1 MSATRDDDD
10 HVACARHAKPSGD
23 ANGAVRTDGGTADGG
38 PDAAR
43 ARLAG
48 LQRDAAEAY
57 AAITAADE
65 ALRAL
70 ARHRVTAERALR
82 LAAARHQAASRA
94 AAAHARGRPGPF
106 ARLATRFRTDRQ
118 WRQQRP
124 ELQSALAAAE
134 RQLSVARQALSDAK
148 EDFAAR
154 LAARAT
160 AAATLRSL
168 TADCAAAR
176 AEIAGADGGPHPAG
190 TAAAGLHG
198 RDENRWDN
206 GGRA

>member
-1 MSATRDDDD
+1 MSATRDSDD
-10 HVACARHAKPSGD
+10 HVACARHAKPSGY
-23 ANGAVRTDGGTADGG
+23 ANGAVRADGGTAGGG

-65 ALRAL
+65 ALRVL

-82 LAAARHQAASRA
+82 LAAARHQAVSRA
-94 AAAHARGRPGPF
+94 VAAHARARPGPL
-106 ARLATRFRTDRQ
+106 ARLATRFRAERQ

-124 ELQSALAAAE
+124 ELESALTAAA
-134 RQLSVARQALSDAK
+134 RQLSMARQALSDVK

-154 LAARAT
+154 LAVRAT
-160 AAATLRSL
+160 AAAALRSL

-176 AEIAGADGGPHPAG
+176 AQIARADGGKHPAG
-190 TAAAGLHG
+190 NAAASPHDC
-198 RDENRWDN
+198 DENRWDN
-206 GGRA
+206 GERA